1 MRTAISFFLFFLFL
15 SLPVLSTAS
24 TDARP
29 KIGTSISR
37 ELRENRDLQL
47 HEVFFLQPFSWPDS
61 SISDSLKLSTQMEY
75 SLGFLED
82 TSPGGDST
90 MRFAVMPRLLLT
102 PSPYF
107 DLNLGFGAGYMSGET
122 EYPRHNLG
130 GSFFFQSKVGI
141 SIHVTKKLSLGYL
154 FFHQSNA
161 GLYSY
166 NASLNTFQME
176 ITYTL

>member
-1 MRTAISFFLFFLFL
+1 MRTAILFFLFL
-15 SLPVLSTAS
+15 SLPVLSSAAPVTQS
-24 TDARP
+24 

-47 HEVFFLQPFSWPDS
+47 YEIFYLQPFSWPDS
-61 SISDSLKLSTQMEY
+61 TISDTLRLSSQVEY
-75 SLGFLED
+75 SVGFLED

-90 MRFAVMPRLLLT
+90 MRFAVMPRLLFA
-102 PSPYF
+102 PSQHL
-107 DLNLGFGAGYMSGET
+107 DLILGFGAGYMSGET

-166 NASLNTFQME
+166 NASLNAFQME

>member
-1 MRTAISFFLFFLFL
+1 MRTAILFFLFL
-15 SLPVLSTAS
+15 SLPTLSNAS
-24 TDARP
+24 TVAGT

-37 ELRENRDLQL
+37 ELRENRNLQL
-47 HEVFFLQPFSWPDS
+47 YELFFLRPLFRFDSAPF
-61 SISDSLKLSTQMEY
+61 DSLKLSSQVEY
-75 SLGFLED
+75 SIGFLED
-82 TSPGGDST
+82 TEAGGDST
-90 MRFAVMPRLLLT
+90 MRFAVMPRLLFT
-102 PSPYF
+102 PSQYY
-107 DLNLGFGAGYMSGET
+107 DLVLGFGAGYMSGET